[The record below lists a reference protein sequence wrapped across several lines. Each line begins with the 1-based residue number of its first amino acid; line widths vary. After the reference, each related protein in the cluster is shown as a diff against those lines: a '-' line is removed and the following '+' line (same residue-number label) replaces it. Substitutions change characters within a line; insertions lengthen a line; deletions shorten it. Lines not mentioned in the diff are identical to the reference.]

1 MSHWPALDSFVYAL
15 VALVVIIDPAG
26 TAMSFIAMT
35 PRDTAAERAEQAVR
49 ACAVAFVVLALF
61 GLGGEGLLL
70 ALGIGLPAMKVAGG
84 ILLFLT
90 AADMVTA
97 RGALRASPEERAAA
111 RRTTEDISVFP
122 LAIPLIAGPGA
133 MTTMV
138 LLHSQAH
145 GALANILAI
154 QVALVLALALTLATL
169 LLAPRL
175 AKLLGATG
183 ANVIGRVLG
192 VLLAALAAQIA
203 LDGIRQTLN
212 LH

>member
-1 MSHWPALDSFVYAL
+1 MPFAPVLKLFLYDL
-15 VALVVIIDPAG
+15 VALLVIIDPAG
-26 TAMSFIAMT
+26 TAMAFIAMT
-35 PRDTAAERAEQAVR
+35 PRETAQQRAQLAVR
-49 ACAVAFVVLALF
+49 ACAIAFAVLALF
-61 GLGGEGLLL
+61 GLAGEELLL

-84 ILLFLT
+84 VLLFLT

-97 RGALRASPEERAAA
+97 RGALRTSHQEREEAA
-111 RRTTEDISVFP
+111 RSSEDISVFP

-145 GALANILAI
+145 GGVAAIAAI
-154 QVALVLALALTLATL
+154 QVALVLAIAATL
-169 LLAPRL
+169 VTLLAARHVVR
-175 AKLLGATG
+175 LLGQTG
-183 ANVIGRVLG
+183 SNVIGRVFG

-203 LDGIRQTLN
+203 LDGVREALN

>member
-1 MSHWPALDSFVYAL
+1 MSFAPDLTFFLYAL
-15 VALVVIIDPAG
+15 VALLVIIDPAG
-26 TAMSFIAMT
+26 TAMAFIAMT
-35 PRDTAAERAEQAVR
+35 PRDTAAQRAQLAMR
-49 ACAVAFVVLALF
+49 ACAIAFVVLALF
-61 GLGGEGLLL
+61 GLAGEELLL

-84 ILLFLT
+84 VLLFLT

-97 RGALRASPEERAAA
+97 RGALRTSSEERAAA
-111 RRTTEDISVFP
+111 ARSTEDISVFP

-145 GALANILAI
+145 GGVGAILAI
-154 QVALVLALALTLATL
+154 QAALVVALAGTLLTLLMARRVL
-169 LLAPRL
+169 S
-175 AKLLGATG
+175 LLGETG
-183 ANVIGRVLG
+183 SNVIGRVLG

-203 LDGIRQTLN
+203 LDGVRQALN